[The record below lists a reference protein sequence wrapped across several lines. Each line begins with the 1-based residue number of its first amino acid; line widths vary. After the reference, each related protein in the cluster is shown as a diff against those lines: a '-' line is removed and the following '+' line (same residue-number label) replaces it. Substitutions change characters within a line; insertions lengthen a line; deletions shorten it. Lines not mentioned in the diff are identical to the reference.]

1 MVSELTVIVKDS
13 ERTLRMKH
21 LIYEQYS
28 VSEADPIVMKCVNDT
43 ISQFQGEPE
52 SVNVKINL
60 EIQ

>member
-1 MVSELTVIVKDS
+1 MVTELTVIVKDS

-21 LIYEQYS
+21 LLYEAYM
-28 VSEADPIVMKCVNDT
+28 VTDTDPIVMKCVNDT
-43 ISQFQGEPE
+43 IAQFQGEPD